1 MTSRK
6 PSRPTPKRRAITEA
20 DHDAFDEVLLPKRPP
35 RRRAVQDRAVRSVQ
49 AAIDATVELLE
60 TRGEAGVRIADIA
73 QRSGLSHG
81 AIYHHFGDRD
91 GLIQAAQFARLSNQP
106 AADIRALREAAEAA
120 TSREE
125 FLDLIGLIAVAIASP
140 DRAQVRLVRASVITA
155 ASHRPELEMAL
166 RQLESEI
173 AEDLIEVLELAAE
186 RGWLA
191 PDIDPVAA
199 AAVLEAIS
207 FGLILQEFIERSPDE
222 QSLASTLGFIFAS
235 MAGSGPAARRRTG

>member
-1 MTSRK
+1 M
-6 PSRPTPKRRAITEA
+6 
-20 DHDAFDEVLLPKRPP
+20 
-35 RRRAVQDRAVRSVQ
+35 RSVQ
-49 AAIDATVELLE
+49 AAIDATIELLE

-73 QRSGLSHG
+73 RRSGLSHG

-125 FLDLIGLIAVAIASP
+125 FVDLIGLIAAAIASP
-140 DRAQVRLVRASVITA
+140 DRSKVRLVRASVITA
-155 ASHRPELEMAL
+155 ASHRPELEAAL

-173 AEDLIEVLELAAE
+173 ADDLIEVLEMAAE

-191 PDIDPVAA
+191 PGIDPVAA

-207 FGLILQEFIERSPDE
+207 FGLVLQEYIERSPDE
-222 QSLASTLGFIFAS
+222 QSLASTLGHIFAS
-235 MAGSGPAARRRTG
+235 MAGSGPVARRRTG